1 MHAWN
6 GCHNCRVAS
15 PSCCQYACW
24 LMYKRML
31 SPRSAKLKILWLPLA
46 GPGQMG
52 QPQRASTKQMQL
64 AASWA
69 TQRACTRRTTNTEW
83 AALPERSAA
92 ICSAESPDDKSH
104 AGVDAS
110 VRSGVWTPI
119 GKVHF
124 VSSFQG
130 LCLCTKSSFSASEE
144 PQQF

>member
-1 MHAWN
+1 MTLHACMDW
-6 GCHNCRVAS
+6 CHQLQGFAS
-15 PSCCQYACW
+15 PSFRQYACW
-24 LMYKRML
+24 LIYKMML
-31 SPRSAKLKILWLPLA
+31 YPHSAELMILWLPLA

-104 AGVDAS
+104 AGGGCQ
-110 VRSGVWTPI
+110 RQVWDLDS
-119 GKVHF
+119 HRQ
-124 VSSFQG
+124 SA
-130 LCLCTKSSFSASEE
+130 LCLFISGTLPLYKEQLFSL
-144 PQQF
+144 